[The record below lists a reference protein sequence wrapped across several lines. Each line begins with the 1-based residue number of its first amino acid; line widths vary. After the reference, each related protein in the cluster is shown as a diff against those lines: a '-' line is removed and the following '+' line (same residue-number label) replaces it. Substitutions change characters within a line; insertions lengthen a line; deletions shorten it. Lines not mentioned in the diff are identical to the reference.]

1 MVNDITMKLSRIQV
15 THGAITILGRESMKD
30 IALKIAGGTSP
41 LCIFGRQSLTDGP
54 QVSLA
59 TRLPRN
65 HQSSPKVWAAKIIWY
80 TAVWIQ
86 WWSVKPIELWPLA
99 SVFVERPCKWVI
111 FHNLWASSGCEPVT
125 CNLVFVFY
133 ASLCWR
139 WSNSSIAPT
148 RAISM
153 HWIDLS
159 RQNFSSLLCITPEVQ
174 DVTT

>member
-1 MVNDITMKLSRIQV
+1 MAHPPFAYLADNPWQMAPKSHWQQDCQE
-15 THGAITILGRESMKD
+15 TINH
-30 IALKIAGGTSP
+30 
-41 LCIFGRQSLTDGP
+41 P
-54 QVSLA
+54 Q
-59 TRLPRN
+59 
-65 HQSSPKVWAAKIIWY
+65 KVWAAKIIWY

-139 WSNSSIAPT
+139 WSNSCIAPT

-153 HWIDLS
+153 HLIDLNG
-159 RQNFSSLLCITPEVQ
+159 QNFSSLLCITPEVQ
-174 DVTT
+174 DQDVTTSKIKGSKR

>member
-1 MVNDITMKLSRIQV
+1 MVRWPYWDVRVWKISLC
-15 THGAITILGRESMKD
+15 
-30 IALKIAGGTSP
+30 KIAGGTMAHPPFAYLADNPWQMAPKSHWQQD
-41 LCIFGRQSLTDGP
+41 CQETINHP
-54 QVSLA
+54 Q
-59 TRLPRN
+59 
-65 HQSSPKVWAAKIIWY
+65 KVWAAKIIWY
-80 TAVWIQ
+80 TAVWTQ
-86 WWSVKPIELWPLA
+86 WWSVTPIELWPLA

-153 HWIDLS
+153 HWIDLI

-174 DVTT
+174 DVTTSKIKVGKR